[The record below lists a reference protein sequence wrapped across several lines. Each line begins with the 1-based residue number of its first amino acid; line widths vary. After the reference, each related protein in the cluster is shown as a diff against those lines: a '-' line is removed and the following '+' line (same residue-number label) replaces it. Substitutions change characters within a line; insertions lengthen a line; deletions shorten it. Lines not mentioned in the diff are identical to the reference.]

1 MTKKPF
7 KSKKKKNFDPL
18 NSFDNLSKKVK
29 MLRREPSPVKEI
41 MHFADPE
48 YIKTLGINTD
58 ELISFA
64 GGWVNH
70 KAPEKLREAY
80 ESIVSDIDLFHSSG
94 KYSSTL
100 GEKEFKIA
108 ISLFEKELYKMDI
121 SEKQI
126 AVGTGS
132 TQLAMELF
140 NVILD
145 PGDKI
150 LLLDPSYCNYPTQ
163 LLTGI
168 PDVEILRF
176 SVMDEKEWKFIADEK
191 IEEFCNYILDN
202 KPKIVMLVSPDN
214 PTSKIL
220 SDKFVKAALN
230 ATKEINGFLIIDFAY
245 KELIFENNYP
255 DYFSWSPSENYISLR
270 TNSKWCRSLGRRVGW
285 VEAPEFIIESMES
298 IQTSTILCPDTL
310 HQMALTRFIKESIKN
325 KYLVDY
331 IEETRKMYK
340 NTAEKTVKLLK
351 EKFDFKI
358 IIPEGG
364 LYIFMNVET
373 DSAEFVEEV
382 LKETGVSFVPG
393 WGFGSTG
400 KKAIRI
406 SFGPL
411 VEDVQ
416 KIEKGL
422 ARVEKYLKNE

>member
-1 MTKKPF
+1 
-7 KSKKKKNFDPL
+7 
-18 NSFDNLSKKVK
+18 
-29 MLRREPSPVKEI
+29 MLRREISPAEEI

-48 YIKTLGINTD
+48 YIKNLGINPD
-58 ELISFA
+58 DLISFA

-70 KAPEKLREAY
+70 KAPEKLRESY

-100 GEKEFKIA
+100 GLKEFKTA

-121 SEKQI
+121 PEKQI

-150 LLLDPSYCNYPTQ
+150 LFLDPSYCNYPTQ
-163 LLTGI
+163 LLTGVS
-168 PDVEILRF
+168 DVEILRF
-176 SVMDEKEWKFIADEK
+176 SVMDDKEWKFIADEK
-191 IEEFCNYILDN
+191 IEEFSNYIRDN

-220 SDKFVKAALN
+220 SDKFVKATLN
-230 ATKEINGFLIIDFAY
+230 AVKEINGFLIIDFAY

-255 DYFSWSPSENYISLR
+255 DYFSWAPSENYISLR
-270 TNSKWCRSLGRRVGW
+270 SNSKWCRSLGRRVGW
-285 VEAPEFIIESMES
+285 IEAPEFIIESMNS
-298 IQTSTILCPDTL
+298 IQTSTVLCPDTL
-310 HQMALTRFIKESIKN
+310 HQMALTKFITESIKN
-325 KYLVDY
+325 KYLVNY

-358 IIPEGG
+358 TIPDGG
-364 LYIFMNVET
+364 LYIFMNVKT
-373 DSAEFVEEV
+373 DGAKFVEEI

-393 WGFGSTG
+393 WGFGNTG

-406 SFGPL
+406 SIGPL
-411 VEDVQ
+411 VDDFN

-422 ARVEKYLKNE
+422 EKVEKYLKNE

>member
-29 MLRREPSPVKEI
+29 MLRREASPVKEI

-80 ESIVSDIDLFHSSG
+80 ETIVSDIDLFHSSG

-100 GEKEFKIA
+100 GEKEFKTA

-163 LLTGI
+163 LLTGV

-191 IEEFCNYILDN
+191 IEEFSNYIRDN

-230 ATKEINGFLIIDFAY
+230 AIKEINGFLIIDFAY
-245 KELIFENNYP
+245 KELIFETVNKHSRCVIVSEEPKENSFAQALAGRIQENC
-255 DYFSWSPSENYISLR
+255 FSNLDAPVSVIGAENVPAIPL
-270 TNSKWCRSLGRRVGW
+270 NSILEERYLPNTEKVSK
-285 VEAPEFIIESMES
+285 
-298 IQTSTILCPDTL
+298 TIND
-310 HQMALTRFIKESIKN
+310 
-325 KYLVDY
+325 
-331 IEETRKMYK
+331 
-340 NTAEKTVKLLK
+340 LL
-351 EKFDFKI
+351 
-358 IIPEGG
+358 
-364 LYIFMNVET
+364 
-373 DSAEFVEEV
+373 
-382 LKETGVSFVPG
+382 SF
-393 WGFGSTG
+393 
-400 KKAIRI
+400 
-406 SFGPL
+406 
-411 VEDVQ
+411 
-416 KIEKGL
+416 
-422 ARVEKYLKNE
+422 

>member
-1 MTKKPF
+1 
-7 KSKKKKNFDPL
+7 
-18 NSFDNLSKKVK
+18 
-29 MLRREPSPVKEI
+29 
-41 MHFADPE
+41 
-48 YIKTLGINTD
+48 
-58 ELISFA
+58 
-64 GGWVNH
+64 
-70 KAPEKLREAY
+70 
-80 ESIVSDIDLFHSSG
+80 
-94 KYSSTL
+94 
-100 GEKEFKIA
+100 
-108 ISLFEKELYKMDI
+108 
-121 SEKQI
+121 
-126 AVGTGS
+126 
-132 TQLAMELF
+132 
-140 NVILD
+140 
-145 PGDKI
+145 
-150 LLLDPSYCNYPTQ
+150 
-163 LLTGI
+163 
-168 PDVEILRF
+168 
-176 SVMDEKEWKFIADEK
+176 
-191 IEEFCNYILDN
+191 
-202 KPKIVMLVSPDN
+202 
-214 PTSKIL
+214 
-220 SDKFVKAALN
+220 
-230 ATKEINGFLIIDFAY
+230 
-245 KELIFENNYP
+245 
-255 DYFSWSPSENYISLR
+255 
-270 TNSKWCRSLGRRVGW
+270 
-285 VEAPEFIIESMES
+285 MES

-393 WGFGSTG
+393 WGFGRTG

>member
-1 MTKKPF
+1 MT
-7 KSKKKKNFDPL
+7 
-18 NSFDNLSKKVK
+18 SFDNLSKKLK
-29 MLRREPSPVKEI
+29 ILRNEASPVQEI

-48 YIKTLGINTD
+48 YIKSLGIDLD

-94 KYSSTL
+94 KYSPTL
-100 GEKEFKIA
+100 GDKEFKNA

-126 AVGTGS
+126 AVGNSS

-140 NVILD
+140 NIILD

-163 LLTGI
+163 ILTDKSDI
-168 PDVEILRF
+168 EILRF
-176 SVMDEKEWKFIADEK
+176 SVIDEKEWKFIADEK
-191 IEEFCNYILDN
+191 IEEFSNYIRNN
-202 KPKIVMLVSPDN
+202 KPKIVMLISPDN
-214 PTSKIL
+214 PTSQIL
-220 SDKFVKAALN
+220 SDKFVKATLN
-230 ATKEINGFLIIDFAY
+230 AIKEVNGFLIIDFAY

-255 DYFSWSPSENYISLR
+255 EYFSWSPSENYISLR
-270 TNSKWCRSLGRRVGW
+270 SNSKWCRSLGRRIGW
-285 VEAPEFIIESMES
+285 VEAPEFIIESMNS

-325 KYLVDY
+325 NYLVDY
-331 IEETRKMYK
+331 IQETRKMYK

-373 DSAEFVEEV
+373 DGAKFVEKV
-382 LKETGVSFVPG
+382 LKDTGVSFVPG
-393 WGFGSTG
+393 WGFGNIG

-411 VEDVQ
+411 VDDYK
-416 KIEKGL
+416 KIEEGL
-422 ARVEKYLKNE
+422 TRVEKYLKNE

>member
-1 MTKKPF
+1 MIKNPF
-7 KSKKKKNFDPL
+7 KSKKEFLYEPL
-18 NSFDNLSKKVK
+18 NHFDNLSKKVK
-29 MLRREPSPVKEI
+29 MLRDEPSPVEEI

-48 YIKTLGINTD
+48 YIKTLGINPD
-58 ELISFA
+58 DLIPFS

-70 KAPEKLREAY
+70 KSPEKLREAY
-80 ESIVSDIDLFHSSG
+80 VSIASDVDLFHSSG
-94 KYSSTL
+94 QYSPTL
-100 GEKEFKIA
+100 GDKEFKIA

-126 AVGTGS
+126 AVGSSS
-132 TQLAMELF
+132 TQLTLELF
-140 NVILD
+140 NVILN

-150 LLLDPSYCNYPTQ
+150 LLLDPSYSNYPTQ
-163 LLTGI
+163 ILTDTH
-168 PDVEILRF
+168 DVEILRF
-176 SVMDEKEWKFIADEK
+176 SVMNEKEWKFIADEK
-191 IEEFCNYILDN
+191 IEEFCNYIRNN

-230 ATKEINGFLIIDFAY
+230 AIKEINGFLIIDFAY

-255 DYFSWSPSENYISLR
+255 DYFSWSPSENFISLR
-270 TNSKWCRSLGRRVGW
+270 SNSKWCRGLGRRLGW
-285 VEAPEFIIESMES
+285 VEAPEFIIESMNL
-298 IQTSTILCPDTL
+298 IQISTILSPDTL

-325 KYLVDY
+325 NYLVDY
-331 IEETRKMYK
+331 IEKTRKMYK

-373 DSAEFVEEV
+373 DGAKFVEEV

-393 WGFGSTG
+393 WGFGKTG

-406 SFGPL
+406 SIGPL
-411 VEDVQ
+411 VEDFK
-416 KIEKGL
+416 KIEQGL
-422 ARVEKYLKNE
+422 ERVEKYLKHE

>member
-1 MTKKPF
+1 
-7 KSKKKKNFDPL
+7 
-18 NSFDNLSKKVK
+18 
-29 MLRREPSPVKEI
+29 MLRQEVSPAEEI

-48 YIKTLGINTD
+48 YIKTLGIDPD

-80 ESIVSDIDLFHSSG
+80 ESIVSDIDLFHLSG

-100 GEKEFKIA
+100 GLKEFKTA
-108 ISLFEKELYKMDI
+108 ISLFEKELYMMDI
-121 SEKQI
+121 TEKQI

-150 LLLDPSYCNYPTQ
+150 LFLDPSYCNYPTQ

-168 PDVEILRF
+168 SDVEILRF

-191 IEEFCNYILDN
+191 IEEFSNYIRN
-202 KPKIVMLVSPDN
+202 TKPKIVMLVSPDN

-220 SDKFVKAALN
+220 SDKFVKSTLN
-230 ATKEINGFLIIDFAY
+230 AVKEINGFLIIDFAY
-245 KELIFENNYP
+245 KELIFENNFP

-270 TNSKWCRSLGRRVGW
+270 SNSKWCRSLGRRVGW
-285 VEAPEFIIESMES
+285 VEAPEFIIESMNS

-310 HQMALTRFIKESIKN
+310 HQMALTKFINESIKN
-325 KYLVDY
+325 KYLVNY
-331 IEETRKMYK
+331 IEETRKLYK

-351 EKFDFKI
+351 EKFNFKI
-358 IIPEGG
+358 TIPEGG

-373 DSAEFVEEV
+373 DGAKFVKEI

-393 WGFGSTG
+393 WGFGING

-406 SFGPL
+406 SIGPL
-411 VEDVQ
+411 VEDFK

-422 ARVEKYLKNE
+422 TRVEKYLKNE

>member
-1 MTKKPF
+1 MNG
-7 KSKKKKNFDPL
+7 S
-18 NSFDNLSKKVK
+18 DNLSQKVK
-29 MLRREPSPVKEI
+29 RLRDEASPVKEI

-48 YIKTLGINTD
+48 YIKSLGIDLD

-80 ESIVSDIDLFHSSG
+80 ASIVSDVDLFHSSG
-94 KYSSTL
+94 KYSPTL
-100 GEKEFKIA
+100 GYKEFKTA

-126 AVGTGS
+126 AVGSGS

-145 PGDKI
+145 PGDKL
-150 LLLDPSYCNYPTQ
+150 LLLDPSYLNYPTQ
-163 LLTGI
+163 ILTDI

-176 SVMDEKEWKFIADEK
+176 SVMDEKEWKFVPDEK
-191 IEEFCNYILDN
+191 IEEFSTYIRDN

-220 SDKFVKAALN
+220 SDKFVKATLN
-230 ATKEINGFLIIDFAY
+230 AVEEINGFLIIDFAY

-255 DYFSWSPSENYISLR
+255 EYFSWSPSENYISLR
-270 TNSKWCRSLGRRVGW
+270 SNSKWCRSLGRRVGW
-285 VEAPEFIIESMES
+285 VEAPEFIIDSMDS

-310 HQMALTRFIKESIKN
+310 HQMALTRFIQESIKN
-325 KYLVDY
+325 EYLVNY
-331 IEETRKMYK
+331 IKETRKMYK

-351 EKFDFKI
+351 EKFNYKI
-358 IIPEGG
+358 IVPEGG
-364 LYIFMNVET
+364 LYIFMNIET
-373 DSAEFVEEV
+373 DGAKFVQDV
-382 LKETGVSFVPG
+382 LKATGVSFVPG
-393 WGFGSTG
+393 WGFGRTG
-400 KKAIRI
+400 ENAIRI
-406 SFGPL
+406 SIGPL
-411 VEDVQ
+411 VEDFE

-422 ARVEKYLKNE
+422 ERVEKYLKNE